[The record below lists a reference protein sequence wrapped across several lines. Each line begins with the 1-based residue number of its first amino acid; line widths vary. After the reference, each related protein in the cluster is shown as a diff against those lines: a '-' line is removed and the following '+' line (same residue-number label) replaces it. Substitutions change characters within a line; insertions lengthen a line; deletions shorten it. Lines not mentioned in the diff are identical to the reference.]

1 MESLYFSI
9 GKRGENIIFYPS
21 HSGDNRIGVE
31 TSTVAEELGGLQK
44 QGEHAFA
51 GDSPGGGEGS
61 LSVCNCV
68 RGTQRLAISCWVG
81 SGTVWFRRSKGPLN
95 FIS

>member
-9 GKRGENIIFYPS
+9 GKRGENTKFYPS

-44 QGEHAFA
+44 DGKGNMLLQKIHQEEKEVFLCVTVSEVHRDWPFPA
-51 GDSPGGGEGS
+51 GWALG
-61 LSVCNCV
+61 LSGLEEVKD
-68 RGTQRLAISCWVG
+68 L
-81 SGTVWFRRSKGPLN
+81 
-95 FIS
+95 